1 MSRRGLNARLA
12 GAVAICWLAGGC
24 TTSSPGAAESAGAG
38 AADASAARASAGL
51 ASCTT
56 GASDGSS
63 ATGATSG
70 TRPGRAVAGS
80 PLPALTLA
88 CIGGAPQVPVRAALA
103 GKPHVVNL
111 WASWCRP
118 CRAEAPMMATV
129 SRELDGKVGF
139 LGIDYGEQSTDDGI
153 GFAAAA
159 GWGYPQLQD
168 PDAATKS
175 AWGITG
181 LPVTLLV
188 GADGTVVR
196 RLDGA
201 WTSPDQL
208 RRAVRESL
216 EVS

>member
-1 MSRRGLNARLA
+1 
-12 GAVAICWLAGGC
+12 
-24 TTSSPGAAESAGAG
+24 
-38 AADASAARASAGL
+38 
-51 ASCTT
+51 
-56 GASDGSS
+56 
-63 ATGATSG
+63 
-70 TRPGRAVAGS
+70 
-80 PLPALTLA
+80 
-88 CIGGAPQVPVRAALA
+88 
-103 GKPHVVNL
+103 
-111 WASWCRP
+111 
-118 CRAEAPMMATV
+118 MMATV

-153 GFAAAA
+153 GFAAAV

>member
-1 MSRRGLNARLA
+1 MRSGRAMAAVVA
-12 GAVAICWLAGGC
+12 GCCLLSGCVEAGQ
-24 TTSSPGAAESAGAG
+24 TRSDDSGAEAG
-38 AADASAARASAGL
+38 AARASAGL
-51 ASCTT
+51 PSCDD
-56 GASDGSS
+56 AAGSS
-63 ATGATSG
+63 TSSSSASSSVG
-70 TRPGRAVAGS
+70 SSSTAGGRAVVGS
-80 PLPALTLA
+80 LLPALTLA
-88 CIGGAPQVPVRAALA
+88 CIGGAPQVSVNAELD
-103 GKPHVVNL
+103 GHPHVITM

-139 LGIDYGEQSTDDGI
+139 LGIDYGERSSDDGI

-159 GWGYPQLQD
+159 GWTYPQLED
-168 PDAATKS
+168 RDAVTKS

-188 GADGTVVR
+188 RADGTVAR

-201 WTSPDQL
+201 WTSADQL
-208 RRAVRESL
+208 RRAVREDL